1 MFGALNFGS
10 NKPTRTSIV
19 DVFGSDVVTSVTTV
33 LNIVV
38 STVFVVDRGT
48 VGSSDGMLDG
58 GGGVLDGGK
67 GGGVLVRGG
76 GGGVL
81 VRGGRGGVLVEDMLD
96 EVVVI
101 VVGAIV
107 SNVGSIIMGVPSPP
121 GKVGGLVKICG
132 GKGLAEQKQKI

>member
-48 VGSSDGMLDG
+48 VGLSDGMLDG

-67 GGGVLVRGG
+67 